1 MSVEDQTLDSVKKE
15 IAAALQ
21 DRAQLPRAT
30 CQCCCN
36 LLLLHRIQGLVLG
49 QAHPRRI
56 LRFARKIV
64 IRVRKC
70 KQRLPLA
77 ALAPNIFVEP
87 QVCQVVVLEVS
98 STFRTLNDLLTIRWS
113 SL

>member
-56 LRFARKIV
+56 FALWTENRDQGSKVQAAITFSSFSTKH
-64 IRVRKC
+64 IR
-70 KQRLPLA
+70 
-77 ALAPNIFVEP
+77 
-87 QVCQVVVLEVS
+87 
-98 STFRTLNDLLTIRWS
+98 
-113 SL
+113 